1 MEGAL
6 IYSIAREKEPSF
18 QKELKFLL
26 SSAKVNNIELSAM
39 SFAEAERFIC
49 SSCAVLK
56 FVYFYD
62 DDSYLLNLA
71 MSLGIP
77 CYSHPF
83 SCAHS
88 HDLGLFYKKMKDFGI
103 AHPLYYSF
111 PNFKNERPQD
121 FFTYLSSSLKEAGIS
136 YPFYLRKKDD
146 EGFARTLCLT
156 PIEFNETLKKLKDS
170 DWVAEEYIPSP
181 ALYALV
187 IGKRCFGILEEK
199 KGRLVLSS
207 FDTAFAR
214 SQAVKI
220 ASSLRFE
227 SAIVMFR
234 MLGKMPLACGIY
246 SGKYFQTFA
255 SNFGNQPGEAL
266 FVRLLKARKNF
277 SPYFFVGSKDVKKNR
292 KSARAT
298 PLKNPHNNKE

>member
-1 MEGAL
+1 MEAAL

-18 QKELKFLL
+18 QKELDFLL
-26 SSAKVNNIELSAM
+26 ASAKVSGVELSVM
-39 SFAEAERFIC
+39 SFAEAEKFIC
-49 SSCAVLK
+49 AACSRLK
-56 FVYFYD
+56 FIYFYD

-71 MSLGIP
+71 MSLGIA

-83 SCAHS
+83 SYAHS
-88 HDLGLFYKKMKDFGI
+88 HDLGLFYKKMKDFGF
-103 AHPLYYSF
+103 AHPRYYAF
-111 PNFKNERPQD
+111 PNLKNERPQD
-121 FFTYLSSSLKEAGIS
+121 FFTFLSSSIKDAGIS

-156 PIEFNETLKKLKDS
+156 PVEFNETLKKLKDS

-181 ALYALV
+181 ALFALV
-187 IGKRCFGILEEK
+187 IGKKCFGILEEK

-220 ASSLRFE
+220 AGLLRFE
-227 SAIVMFR
+227 SSIVMFR

-246 SGKYFQTFA
+246 SGKYFKTFA

-266 FVRLLKARKNF
+266 FTRLMKARKGF
-277 SPYFFVGSKDVKKNR
+277 SPYFFVGSKDIKLNKR
-292 KSARAT
+292 SAKAS